1 MHTWEQSYA
10 ALGNSVYLT
19 LIAALIPIIFFFVA
33 LTKLNLK
40 GHVAGAITLLL
51 SSTISLLKADS
62 LTLFEHLFFLSPKT
76 SAYN

>member
-40 GHVAGAITLLL
+40 GHVAGVLVLF
-51 SSTISLLKADS
+51 LKERLDS
-62 LTLFEHLFFLSPKT
+62 VHQLPFVPLF
-76 SAYN
+76 